1 MDIVI
6 RDIDPIA
13 IKKIDEL
20 AKKQNI
26 SRNSFLVN
34 MIQNYTALEEFK
46 SFEDRYQSIID
57 KCLRVVEKNTEAMQK
72 VLEIVEVQEWN
83 TEKNFC

>member
-72 VLEIVEVQEWN
+72 VLEIVEVQE
-83 TEKNFC
+83 